1 MSPMV
6 PTIQELRD
14 KKVEAKLKSPK
25 VLFVGPLKDFSGYAS
40 ASRDYVRALNDAGLH
55 LVTRDLR
62 YDGGNYTRNY
72 FEKQIAR
79 RDAQNVDIVIQQT
92 TPNEMEPKEGCFNV
106 GIFCWET
113 DRLPDLWVNQL
124 NKMDLV
130 LVPCD
135 FNLDVARKCGVLAP
149 LEKIHYSCSLEKY
162 KNQLEPF
169 VVPGASDA
177 FKFLAI
183 CQYSKKKGIDPL
195 LKAYL
200 SEFGDHDNVLLMLK
214 TYFGPNDGPTEKQ
227 KMMEII
233 NVIKRALR
241 LKRYPRIQL
250 IHEILD
256 FEAINRLYV
265 TADCYCLPSRGE
277 GWGVPHFDA
286 LGYGLPVIATRG
298 TGPEEFIRPDCGW
311 LVSSHKSPCVD
322 MPHPHDFM
330 YTAKDNWHE
339 PQVGD
344 LKRCMREAFE
354 LWKQRDSSPAW
365 NAMRTAAQER
375 VKDFSNEAIGPK
387 LRDVILKY
395 YEMWRASCS

>member
-1 MSPMV
+1 M
-6 PTIQELRD
+6 
-14 KKVEAKLKSPK
+14 KSPK

-40 ASRDYVRALNDAGLH
+40 ASRDYVRALNDSGLH

-62 YDGGNYTRNY
+62 YDGGNYQRNH
-72 FEKQIAR
+72 FERTLAK

-113 DRLPDLWVNQL
+113 DRLPDLWVSQL

-135 FNLDVARKCGVLAP
+135 DNVFVARKCGVLTP
-149 LEKIHYSCSLEKY
+149 IEKIHYSCELEKY
-162 KNQLEPF
+162 QKKAEPLI
-169 VVPGASDA
+169 VPGASDA

-200 SEFGDHDNVLLMLK
+200 SEFGDHDNALLMLK
-214 TYFGPNDGPTEKQ
+214 TYFGPKDGPAEKQ
-227 KMMEII
+227 KMLEII

-241 LKRYPRIQL
+241 LPRYPRIQL
-250 IHEILD
+250 IHEVLD
-256 FEAINRLYV
+256 FEAINRLYA

-286 LGYGLPVIATRG
+286 LGYGLPAIATKG
-298 TGPEEFIRPDCGW
+298 TGPGEFITPECGW
-311 LVSSHKSPCVD
+311 LVSSHMSPCVD
-322 MPHPHDFM
+322 MPHPHNFM
-330 YTAKDNWHE
+330 YTAQDNWRE
-339 PQVGD
+339 PQVCD

-354 LWKQRDSSPAW
+354 LWKHRESSPTW
-365 NAMRTAAQER
+365 NNMQVAARER
-375 VKDFSNEAIGPK
+375 VKDFSNDIVGPK
-387 LRDVILKY
+387 LRDTILKY
-395 YEMWRASCS
+395 YETWRASCS